1 MIQLIDLGLSER
13 ELYFIGRIVAAW
25 GAIESEIFVQ
35 TVQAL
40 NPDSLGDLPA
50 AMNNLQ
56 PSRVL
61 ELWKEHVVGQ
71 ARESEEMFC

>member
-1 MIQLIDLGLSER
+1 MNDDTPHQMMRLLDLGLSER

-25 GAIESEIFVQ
+25 GSVESEIFVQ

-40 NPDSLGDLPA
+40 NPDSVDDLPS

-56 PSRVL
+56 PSRVR
-61 ELWKEHVVGQ
+61 ELWKE
-71 ARESEEMFC
+71 